1 MSRFYITT
9 AIPYVNAKP
18 HIGFALELV
27 QADVVARYQRQLL
40 GKDNV
45 RFLTG
50 TDENALKNVQA
61 AEKEGRPT
69 SEYVAEMSERFRSLT
84 QGLNISND
92 DFIRTTEERHVRGA
106 TKLWQSCRPEDIY
119 KKSYSGL
126 YCVGCEQYYTED
138 ELEDGLCP
146 DHNVKPEMVAE
157 ENYFFKLSSYQGR
170 LEQLIASDEFKII
183 PESRKNEM
191 LAFIRRGLEDFSIS
205 RSRTRAKDW
214 GVPVPGDAT
223 QVMYVWFDALS
234 NYLNALGYA
243 DRGELWQDFWAKGAR
258 KLHVIGKGIT
268 RFHCIYWPAML
279 LSAGLPLPNEIFVHG
294 YVTVDGQKIS
304 KSLGNTVD
312 PVELVNKYGA
322 EPVRYY
328 LLREIPAWEDGD
340 YSEAKFKQRYESDLA
355 NGLGN
360 TFSRVTNMVEKYGLP
375 AADSAKVPPERAV
388 QHDID
393 NFQFDVALGKI
404 FGFLR
409 TIDQEIEQTKPW
421 QLAKEG
427 NENKVQE
434 LLKGWVQELRQVGQM
449 LAPFMPETSKK
460 ITEALAAERITK
472 AEPLFPRFI

>member
-61 AEKEGRPT
+61 AEKERRPI
-69 SEYVAEMSERFRSLT
+69 SEYVADMSERFRALT
-84 QGLNISND
+84 RALNISND
-92 DFIRTTEERHVRGA
+92 DFIRTTEGRHVRGA

-119 KKSYSGL
+119 QKSYSGM

-138 ELEDGLCP
+138 ELVDGLCP
-146 DHNVKPEMVAE
+146 EHKVKLELVTE
-157 ENYFFKLSSYQGR
+157 ENYFFKLSSYQSK
-170 LEQLIASDEFKII
+170 LEQLIVSDELKII

-191 LAFIRRGLEDFSIS
+191 LSFIRRGLEDFSVS
-205 RSRTRAKDW
+205 RSYERAKGW
-214 GVPVPGDAT
+214 GVPVPGDNS

-243 DRGELWQDFWAKGAR
+243 DRSELFQDFWVQGER
-258 KLHVIGKGIT
+258 KVHVIGKGIT

-279 LSAGLPLPNEIFVHG
+279 LSAGVLLPNEIFVHG
-294 YVTVDGQKIS
+294 YITVDGQKIS

-340 YSEAKFKQRYESDLA
+340 YSEAKFRQRYESDLA

-360 TFSRVTNMVEKYGLP
+360 TLSRVTNMVEKYGLP
-375 AADSAKVPPERAV
+375 TIGSAAVPSNREVSRALG
-388 QHDID
+388 
-393 NFQFDVALGKI
+393 NYQFDVALTKI
-404 FGFLR
+404 FSFLR
-409 TIDQEIEQTKPW
+409 SIDQEIEMNKPW
-421 QLAKEG
+421 QMVKDDKGKEIQKLLA
-427 NENKVQE
+427 
-434 LLKGWVQELRQVGQM
+434 GWTQELRQVGEM

-460 ITEALAAERITK
+460 ITEALSVEHITK
-472 AEPLFPRFI
+472 VEPLFPRLT

>member
-1 MSRFYITT
+1 
-9 AIPYVNAKP
+9 
-18 HIGFALELV
+18 
-27 QADVVARYQRQLL
+27 
-40 GKDNV
+40 
-45 RFLTG
+45 
-50 TDENALKNVQA
+50 
-61 AEKEGRPT
+61 
-69 SEYVAEMSERFRSLT
+69 
-84 QGLNISND
+84 
-92 DFIRTTEERHVRGA
+92 
-106 TKLWQSCRPEDIY
+106 
-119 KKSYSGL
+119 
-126 YCVGCEQYYTED
+126 
-138 ELEDGLCP
+138 
-146 DHNVKPEMVAE
+146 
-157 ENYFFKLSSYQGR
+157 
-170 LEQLIASDEFKII
+170 
-183 PESRKNEM
+183 
-191 LAFIRRGLEDFSIS
+191 
-205 RSRTRAKDW
+205 
-214 GVPVPGDAT
+214 
-223 QVMYVWFDALS
+223 
-234 NYLNALGYA
+234 
-243 DRGELWQDFWAKGAR
+243 
-258 KLHVIGKGIT
+258 VIGKGIT

-434 LLKGWVQELRQVGQM
+434 FLNGWVQELRQVGKM
-449 LAPFMPETSKK
+449 LAPFMPETSQK
-460 ITEALAAERITK
+460 ITAALRAERITK
-472 AEPLFPRFI
+472 AEPLFPRLI